1 MNPSSPAL
9 CPILS
14 QDPDVLMK
22 SVTIYDHI
30 DASVRV
36 GIPSWVARGIFTL
49 LTRDPCGFPGGSRV
63 ITVVNI
69 LKLAHMGFGGYCL
82 NSLGA
87 LCPFDVQS
95 NKSRLIL
102 KLYATGGSGGSDKYK
117 LKF

>member
-1 MNPSSPAL
+1 MARRLRDGLVQTKCPDELMNPSSPAL

-49 LTRDPCGFPGGSRV
+49 LTRDPCGFPAGSRV
-63 ITVVNI
+63 ITIVNI
-69 LKLAHMGFGGYCL
+69 LKIAHTGFRGYCH
-82 NSLGA
+82 NSQVHYVSLMFNLTEVG
-87 LCPFDVQS
+87 
-95 NKSRLIL
+95 
-102 KLYATGGSGGSDKYK
+102 
-117 LKF
+117 